1 MADPVDALAGQLAG
15 MGIADPPAAVRAADA
30 AVVAFVPQGAA
41 ARRQSFA
48 DKLGAAAAGAEAKA
62 AEAARLAEASAAET
76 AAAAGRALDK
86 AKGFAGDAVGIARG
100 VWGFISSASS
110 AVAGAATVG
119 VARTAA
125 AVLQAPGHAVKLV
138 VKIAAGG
145 GTMVFAGAVIA
156 DLARGGGSGIL
167 MYANECVAQIAG
179 SAEDPDVRAWVLAVL
194 IHEMATKG
202 VVSTKLLTNL
212 KDLFTPE
219 ASGGR
224 RRKRRGGSEED
235 DLEECFAKAIAVG
248 MIVKGKE
255 LETLK
260 GSAEPSG
267 DKGTTTPTSTPP
279 RGGRRTRR
287 HRRHRP
293 SAPTRK
299 ARRTSYGG
307 RKHYTRPR
315 RG

>member
-15 MGIADPPAAVRAADA
+15 MGIADPPAAVRDADA

-41 ARRQSFA
+41 ARRRSFA

-62 AEAARLAEASAAET
+62 AAAAAAAEASAAET

-138 VKIAAGG
+138 AKIAVAGG
-145 GTMVFAGAVIA
+145 GAAFAGAVIA

-267 DKGTTTPTSTPP
+267 DEDTTPANTPP